1 MLTTLPGPQKS
12 NVISI
17 FIVLPGVN
25 IMKYTNGGTIQ
36 KKDFESFFF
45 NTVNRK
51 SVQYMGAE
59 IKFLFFITTI
69 GHTLL

>member
-1 MLTTLPGPQKS
+1 
-12 NVISI
+12 
-17 FIVLPGVN
+17 VLPGVN